1 MKALLFAMLVGLG
14 LSLTGFS
21 PAREAAEMDSVLAAL
36 KSGNAT
42 MLSRYFDN
50 RIDITLPERSDNYS
64 RSQAEMI
71 LKNFFNNTGGVTNFE
86 LRHKGENSGANY
98 LIGMLL
104 TNNGRY
110 RTTLF
115 MKQKGEKHLLQEVR
129 FQQE

>member
-1 MKALLFAMLVGLG
+1 MKAFLFTILVGLG
-14 LSLTGFS
+14 IMFSGFTTKT
-21 PAREAAEMDSVLAAL
+21 AAEMDSVLVAL
-36 KSGNAT
+36 KSGNASL
-42 MLSRYFDN
+42 LSRYFDN

-71 LKNFFNNTGGVTNFE
+71 LKNFFNNNGGVTNFE
-86 LRHKGENSGANY
+86 LRHKSENSGANY

-115 MKQKGEKHLLQEVR
+115 MKQKGEKQLLQEVR

>member
-1 MKALLFAMLVGLG
+1 MTF
-14 LSLTGFS
+14 SGFTTKT
-21 PAREAAEMDSVLAAL
+21 AAEMDSVLVAL
-36 KSGNAT
+36 KSGNVSL
-42 MLSRYFDN
+42 LSRYFDN

-71 LKNFFNNTGGVTNFE
+71 LKNFFNNNGGVTNFE

-115 MKQKGEKHLLQEVR
+115 MKQKGEKQLLQEVR

>member
-1 MKALLFAMLVGLG
+1 MKAFLFAILVGLG
-14 LSLTGFS
+14 MTFSGFTTKT
-21 PAREAAEMDSVLAAL
+21 AAEMDSVLVAL
-36 KSGNAT
+36 KSGNVSL
-42 MLSRYFDN
+42 LSRYFDN

-71 LKNFFNNTGGVTNFE
+71 LKNFFNNNGGVTNFE

-115 MKQKGEKHLLQEVR
+115 MKQKGEKQLLQEVR